1 MLLLVLSHG
10 KDLEK
15 SALRDHKIACTGS
28 REVAGNGV
36 QNPCGF
42 NDLIEEVHGRQWVGK
57 YWAQCLSL

>member
-42 NDLIEEVHGRQWVGK
+42 NDLIE
-57 YWAQCLSL
+57 